1 MENIDWLW
9 TMKKPQ
15 VPLAQHLHVIA
26 FPIMRKNLG
35 IDVDLPTKHVDGDIY
50 FGEEALKKIEK
61 HIEEKISKDSSYAD
75 LLLKKI
81 DDSVYDVR
89 KVSKELDS
97 KDINNLTLPELLS
110 EFKNA
115 YITIGHLTS
124 FMSFKGTVQISDVFQ
139 KKVRGMLSNKIS
151 DFEERENIFLTLSMP
166 IKESMMTKEQNSIAR
181 IAAEKDIDKKEK
193 MLDKHTKEFSWL
205 GIVMYQGLPF
215 NKEHFRKELKNVT
228 KGSKNKEGK
237 IKECAYKL
245 KLNEDE
251 AHLIKQL
258 RVWVHI
264 RTYIKDMTS
273 LGIASTVRF
282 LQEIS
287 KRVDVP
293 YNDLIYLYFSELYQI
308 KDGKEKE
315 KLVEK
320 IKKRQKSW
328 GYVIS
333 QDKLIDY
340 DMDNIDEIKENE
352 LKIPSGVKGYPAF
365 KGRVKGRA
373 VVVKSELDL
382 ERVKE
387 GDILITHMTTTN
399 FVPIL
404 SKVSAIVTDE
414 GGITCHAAIVSRELG
429 IPCVIG
435 TRMAT
440 KAFKDDEIVEVDAE
454 KGIIRKIV

>member
-1 MENIDWLW
+1 MTTKWLW

-15 VPLAQHLHVIA
+15 VPLAQHLHIIA

-35 IDVDLPTKHVDGDIY
+35 IDVDLPVKHVDGDIY
-50 FGEEALKKIEK
+50 FDEEALKKLHK
-61 HIEEKISKDSSYAD
+61 LIEEEISRDPFYAD
-75 LLLKKI
+75 KLLKKI
-81 DDSVYDVR
+81 DDSIYNVR

-97 KDINNLTLPELLS
+97 IDVSDLTTPELLND
-110 EFKNA
+110 FKKA
-115 YITIGHLTS
+115 YLTIGHLTS
-124 FMSFKGTVQISDVFQ
+124 FMSFKGTIQISDVFQ
-139 KKVRGMLSNKIS
+139 KQVRGMLAKKIS
-151 DFEERENIFLTLSMP
+151 DFEERENVFLTLSMP
-166 IKESMMTKEQNSIAR
+166 IKESMMTREQNSIAKVD
-181 IAAEKDIDKKEK
+181 AEKDINKKEE

-205 GIVMYQGLPF
+205 GIVMYQGMPYT
-215 NKEHFRKELKNVT
+215 KEHFRKELKNELRV
-228 KGSKNKEGK
+228 SENKENK
-237 IKECAYKL
+237 INEL
-245 KLNEDE
+245 IEELDLNRNEK
-251 AHLIKQL
+251 HLIKQL
-258 RVWVHI
+258 REWVHI
-264 RTYIKDMTS
+264 RTFIKDMTS

-287 KRVDVP
+287 KRVDIP
-293 YNDLIYLYFSELYQI
+293 YNDLIYLYFNEL
-308 KDGKEKE
+308 DGIDEE
-315 KLVEK
+315 EERLLEK
-320 IKKRQKSW
+320 IRKRQKSW

-333 QDKLIDY
+333 QDKLIEY
-340 DMDNIDEIKENE
+340 DIDNIDEIKENE

-454 KGIIRKIV
+454 KGIVRKL